1 MAVDDLT
8 FENVMSSKTKS
19 LPHQTAL
26 DLPADKRT
34 AAVRILNQQL
44 ANLFDLASQ
53 TKQAHWNVRGPEFYQ
68 LHKLFDD
75 LYAPLG
81 EHIDAVAERAVTLG
95 GFAMGTVRCAAANS
109 ALEEFP
115 LEPGALEY
123 VKALAKRY
131 AQAANSVR
139 EAIDG
144 TADLGDADTADLF
157 TQISRDLDKSVWFL
171 EAHFRA

>member
-1 MAVDDLT
+1 
-8 FENVMSSKTKS
+8 MSTKTKS

-34 AAVRILNQQL
+34 AVVKILNQQL
-44 ANLFDLASQ
+44 ANLSDLSSQ

-95 GFAMGTVRCAAANS
+95 GFAMGTVRCAAAQS
-109 ALEEFP
+109 ALDEFP

-131 AQAANSVR
+131 AQAANAVR
-139 EAIDG
+139 KSIDESQ
-144 TADLGDADTADLF
+144 DLGDADTADLF

>member
-1 MAVDDLT
+1 
-8 FENVMSSKTKS
+8 MSSKTKS

-44 ANLFDLASQ
+44 ANLSDLASQ

-75 LYAPLG
+75 LFAPLG
-81 EHIDAVAERAVTLG
+81 DHIDSVAERAVILG

-109 ALEEFP
+109 ALDEFP

-123 VKALAKRY
+123 VKDLAKRY

-139 EAIDG
+139 EAIDQ